1 VSNPY
6 GDDIEEI
13 VMQCNFCRADYNED
27 DVFCHQCGAD
37 LTVPSTSLVPM
48 QSRLP
53 AVLYNSSVPRRVAAS
68 VGAVALG
75 VGIELARR
83 GVVALL
89 SKPSTAVDQS
99 LPVWNG
105 MKDILFPQKEKTAK
119 RTKKS
124 FEVEETVIYMRRVI
138 RR

>member
-1 VSNPY
+1 
-6 GDDIEEI
+6 
-13 VMQCNFCRADYNED
+13 MQCNFCRAEYSND

-37 LTVPSTSLVPM
+37 LTVPSTSLVPA
-48 QSRLP
+48 QSGLP
-53 AVLYNSSVPRRVAAS
+53 AILYNSPIPRKVAAS

-89 SKPSTAVDQS
+89 SKPSTTVDQP

-105 MKDILFPQKEKTAK
+105 MKDILFPQKEKPAK
-119 RTKKS
+119 RVKS
-124 FEVEETVIYMRRVI
+124 GFEVEETVVYMRRVI